1 MFLSVAREN
10 YPNKRMH
17 DFAILM
23 WIYRLLLKR
32 AWNEKL
38 ISKAEAGDMVR
49 PNAAEIVFVYFGM
62 DGDE

>member
-1 MFLSVAREN
+1 
-10 YPNKRMH
+10 MH
-17 DFAILM
+17 DFAILFILM

-32 AWNEKL
+32 AWNEKF